1 MTEGQSANQ
10 PEIDS
15 ELLKLVVMIPAFNEE
30 ERVGQAVA
38 AIREEKENLRKAGYD
53 QHVYVIDDGSTDKTL
68 EICRG
73 ADIDRIVRHKLNQGL
88 GAAVRSGLKAAHQDG
103 ADIVVKF
110 DADLQHDPKDIA
122 DLVLPIKDDTADVVY
137 GNRFERIDYD
147 MPFVRKVGNKV
158 FTGLMRWLTKW
169 PLQDSQPG
177 IFAVNTSYLSVFHLP
192 GDYNYTQ
199 QVLLDAYHKG
209 MRFDHASVAFRKR
222 ETGKSFI
229 SMKYPFRVIPQIIMV
244 LVSVRPMRIFGTI
257 GLLFILLGASVFIA
271 EIGIWALA
279 DAAKP
284 VRSVNLVMG
293 SMLFGLQTLFFGIL
307 AQLIVEMK
315 KSG

>member
-1 MTEGQSANQ
+1 MTDGQSDKQ
-10 PEIDS
+10 PEIDNK
-15 ELLKLVVMIPAFNEE
+15 LLKLVVMIPAFNEE
-30 ERVGQAVA
+30 ERVGQAVTA
-38 AIREEKENLRKAGYD
+38 VREEKENLRKAGYD
-53 QHVYVIDDGSTDKTL
+53 QHIYVVDDGSTDKTL
-68 EICRG
+68 EICRS

-88 GAAVRSGLKAAHQDG
+88 GAAVRSGLKAARQDG

-110 DADLQHDPKDIA
+110 DADLQHDPKDIV
-122 DLVLPIKDDTADVVY
+122 DLVQPIKDDTADVVY
-137 GNRFERIDYD
+137 GNRFERIEYD
-147 MPFVRKVGNKV
+147 MPFVRKTGNKV

-177 IFAVNTSYLSVFHLP
+177 IFAVSSSYLSVFHLP

-222 ETGKSFI
+222 ETGKSFV
-229 SMKYPFRVIPQIIMV
+229 SLKYPFRVIPQIIMV

-257 GLLFILLGASVFIA
+257 GLLFILLGASVFFV
-271 EIGIWALA
+271 EIGIWALD
-279 DAAKP
+279 DAIKP
-284 VRSVNLVMG
+284 IRSVNLVMG

>member
-1 MTEGQSANQ
+1 MSDQQSAKQ
-10 PEIDS
+10 S
-15 ELLKLVVMIPAFNEE
+15 ELDDGLLKLVVMIPAFNEE

-38 AIREEKENLRKAGYD
+38 ALREERENLQAAGYD
-53 QHVYVIDDGSTDKTL
+53 QHIYVVDDGSTDKTL
-68 EICRG
+68 EICRD
-73 ADIDRIVRHKLNQGL
+73 ADIDRVVRHKLNQGL
-88 GAAVRSGLKAAHQDG
+88 GAAVRSGLKAARQDG

-110 DADLQHDPKDIA
+110 DADLQHDPKDIL
-122 DLVLPIKDDTADVVY
+122 DLVHPIKEDTADVVY

-147 MPFVRKVGNKV
+147 MPLVRKVGNKV

-169 PLQDSQPG
+169 PLRDSQPG
-177 IFAVNTSYLSVFHLP
+177 IFAVNSSYLSVFHLP

-257 GLLFILLGASVFIA
+257 GMLFILLGAGVFFA
-271 EIGIWALA
+271 ELGIWALA
-279 DAAKP
+279 DAVKP